1 VEKEGIKRILD
12 ANINR
17 AVEGLRV
24 LEEIARFILED
35 RKTTNELKK
44 LRFEIRL
51 LVKRLI
57 LSESHLIGRK
67 IQSDVGKDLYTQSEA
82 QRKTII
88 DIFLANAKRVEEAV
102 RVLEEFSKL
111 INPRFGKEF
120 KNIRFKIY
128 DLEKKIYYILI
139 RKTKLDFD
147 VYLVTD
153 PMRDHLEVVRA
164 AISSGVRII
173 QLRDKT
179 ASKPNLLKWAMKIIK
194 LTKKSGIT
202 LIINDYPEIAKKV
215 NADGVHLGQEDIKRF
230 SIHKLRKELGEDKI
244 IGVSV
249 ISIKQAIKAQ
259 KQGADYIAVGP
270 IFPTQNKPEAK
281 ALGLKLLE
289 KIVNKAAVPVIA
301 IGGINEDNL
310 GKVLKTGCR
319 RVAVISA
326 VLNKKDMGKAIGQ
339 LRSKFKQL

>member
-111 INPRFGKEF
+111 INPSCGKDF

-128 DLEKKIYYILI
+128 DLEKRIYYVLA
-139 RKTKLDFD
+139 RKSKLDFD
-147 VYLVTD
+147 LYLITD
-153 PMRDHLEVVRA
+153 PMRDYFEVAKA
-164 AISSGVRII
+164 AIAGGVKII

-179 ASKPNLLKWAMKIIK
+179 ASQADLLKMAMKINK
-194 LTKKSGIT
+194 LTKKAGVT
-202 LIINDYPEIAKKV
+202 LIINDYPEVAKKS
-215 NADGVHLGQEDIKRF
+215 NADGLHLGQED
-230 SIHKLRKELGEDKI
+230 LRKMPIIKMRKYLGEDKI

-249 ISIKQAIKAQ
+249 ENIAQAIMAQ

-270 IFPTQNKPEAK
+270 IFPTQNKPESK
-281 ALGLKLLE
+281 VLGLKLLE
-289 KIVNKAAVPVIA
+289 KIVNKVTVPLIA
-301 IGGINEDNL
+301 IGGINENNL
-310 GKVLKTGCR
+310 GKVLKTGCQ

-326 VLNKKDMGKAIGQ
+326 VLSKIDMFKAINKLKGT
-339 LRSKFKQL
+339 FK